1 MSREAKIATITL
13 PQNQIDKVEHVVT
26 EGGRY
31 WKMEG
36 NNLTLYSDEG

>member
-1 MSREAKIATITL
+1 
-13 PQNQIDKVEHVVT
+13 VEHVVT
-26 EGGRY
+26 EEGRY